1 MERNRGGRKRLG
13 DEKRTYEVKI
23 RFNRDELKSVRTI
36 VASYDLDIEKRGVL
50 GPFLRRLI
58 LNKEAIEA
66 EKLPELSVNL
76 IYQIN
81 KIGTNI
87 NQLTTVAKSKNLRNP
102 SAKLDAEIEKSN
114 ELLSQVLELL
124 HENIAK

>member
-13 DEKRTYEVKI
+13 EEKRTYEVKI
-23 RFNRDELKSVRTI
+23 RFNKQELKIVRDI
-36 VASYDLDIEKRGVL
+36 VASYNLDIRKRGVL
-50 GPFLRRLI
+50 SPFLRRLL

-66 EKLPELSVNL
+66 EKLPELSINL
-76 IYQIN
+76 VYQIN

-114 ELLSQVLELL
+114 ELLSQILELL
-124 HENIAK
+124 HENITK